1 MESKLKFQIESLQVR
16 CNLLAKEKLET
27 SLKLEKTKKDSNDLK
42 EELDKK
48 DISLMDNVRTLS
60 REKNL
65 FARWC
70 DLNKS
75 DLQGYKRWQSALK
88 EQRLHVIRSFN
99 NVFPIGNDES

>member
-1 MESKLKFQIESLQVR
+1 M
-16 CNLLAKEKLET
+16 
-27 SLKLEKTKKDSNDLK
+27 KDRK
-42 EELDKK
+42 KK

-75 DLQGYKRWQSALK
+75 DLQGYKRWQIALK